1 MSKRAAFRE
10 RRRRERKRR
19 NLILISIVAGIAL
32 VVAALLILPNLR
44 PVGDVVVPDPKP
56 RPMAEGTAMGDP
68 NAPVRIDEYSD
79 FQCPYCRRFHEQ
91 TLNQIAEEYVATGK
105 VYFVFHNFPFIG
117 QESLDAASAS
127 MCAAEQGRF
136 WEYADVLFA
145 NQTGE
150 NVGAFSRRR
159 LEAFAA
165 AIGLDTEAF
174 NQCFSEDRF
183 KEQVQ
188 EDYLSGVNSQ
198 VRSTPSFLVNGKL
211 LTGALPF
218 AEFQAEIEAALA
230 ASGG

>member
-10 RRRRERKRR
+10 RRRRERRRR
-19 NLILISIVAGIAL
+19 NLIMLSIVAGIAL

-44 PVGDVVVPDPKP
+44 PVGDVVVPDSNP
-56 RPMAEGTAMGDP
+56 RPMADGTAMGDP

-91 TLNQIAEEYVATGK
+91 TLDRIAEEYVATGK
-105 VYFVFHNFPFIG
+105 VYFVYHNFPFIG

-165 AIGLDTEAF
+165 AIGLDVEAF
-174 NQCFSEDRF
+174 NKCLSEDRY
-183 KEQVQ
+183 KQQVQ
-188 EDYLSGVNSQ
+188 EDYLSGINSQ
-198 VRSTPSFLVNGKL
+198 VQSTPSFLVNGKL

-218 AEFQAEIEAALA
+218 PDFQAEIEAALA
-230 ASGG
+230 ASGS